1 MRHETEASVRRRVAE
16 CWGFWCP
23 AVTLMELGYEGGW
36 CTHAAFRVAGVGYVT
51 DFRTL
56 AMEAAFDEPGEGE

>member
-16 CWGFWCP
+16 CWGFW
-23 AVTLMELGYEGGW
+23 
-36 CTHAAFRVAGVGYVT
+36 FRVAGVGYVT

-56 AMEAAFDEPGEGE
+56 AMAPAFDEPGEGE